1 MVSFYKVVVKKSAE
15 DCNKKVLLN
24 INPLQT
30 GVVYLYTPQTSEN
43 LKHLLKN
50 ISIRMNN
57 IQMQTRVNIFLRQS
71 ISPNLKLKPIAMP
84 IIFTRLPKSPLL
96 THFKPMSLFYP
107 PENVRKL

>member
-30 GVVYLYTPQTSEN
+30 GVVYLCTP
-43 LKHLLKN
+43 K
-50 ISIRMNN
+50 
-57 IQMQTRVNIFLRQS
+57 TRVNIFLRQS